1 MINLDYQSRIPIYE
15 QIINQVERYIALGI
29 YKPMEQL
36 PSVRELASNLG
47 INPNTVKKAYSEL
60 ELKGVIVTISTKGT
74 FVSDK
79 TDNIIEAKID
89 EGIFK
94 INELISELEK
104 LGISRSEIIKK
115 IKKIYGENFM
125 KLCREL
131 FPTLLET
138 EGRLLEVLSLT
149 FVVE

>member
-74 FVSDK
+74 FVADDTDVIVDK
-79 TDNIIEAKID
+79 VIKQKID
-89 EGIFK
+89 VIKKEMK
-94 INELISELEK
+94 ELSK
-104 LGISRSEIIKK
+104 LGVSIEEIFEKVKEI
-115 IKKIYGENFM
+115 
-125 KLCREL
+125 
-131 FPTLLET
+131 
-138 EGRLLEVLSLT
+138 
-149 FVVE
+149 

>member
-1 MINLDYQSRIPIYE
+1 MINLDYTSRTPIYE
-15 QIINQVERYIALGI
+15 QIVNEIEKFVALGI
-29 YKPMEQL
+29 LKEKEQI
-36 PSVRELASNLG
+36 PSIRELASTLG
-47 INPNTVKKAYSEL
+47 INPNTVKKAYWEL

-79 TDNIIEAKID
+79 TDNIIESKID

-115 IKKIYGENFM
+115 LK
-125 KLCREL
+125 
-131 FPTLLET
+131 
-138 EGRLLEVLSLT
+138 
-149 FVVE
+149 